1 MWIIR
6 STAWYTSSFGNERLP
21 KCPSF
26 NMDCCPADIDEITTV
41 PAAAS
46 SVRSGAGGRE
56 RGDRTAEY
64 ARYNAGRKLKRG
76 AETVEEESI
85 RRQKQREWK
94 AQQRAQKRASAANLE
109 IKVVRPLA
117 AEGIEVSTA
126 VEMVTPFTI
135 TIYHSINIFV
145 EICNCT

>member
-26 NMDCCPADIDEITTV
+26 NMDCCPADIDEITKV

-64 ARYNAGRKLKRG
+64 ARYNAGRKVKRG
-76 AETVEEESI
+76 AEIAEESI

>member
-1 MWIIR
+1 
-6 STAWYTSSFGNERLP
+6 
-21 KCPSF
+21 
-26 NMDCCPADIDEITTV
+26 MDCCPADIDEITKV

-46 SVRSGAGGRE
+46 SIRSGAGGRE

-76 AETVEEESI
+76 AETAEEESI

>member
-1 MWIIR
+1 
-6 STAWYTSSFGNERLP
+6 
-21 KCPSF
+21 
-26 NMDCCPADIDEITTV
+26 MDCCLADIGQITEV

-46 SVRSGAGGRE
+46 SVGRGAGGRH

-64 ARYNAGRKLKRG
+64 ERYNAGRALKRS
-76 AETVEEESI
+76 AETAEEESI

-117 AEGIEVSTA
+117 AEGIEVSTL
-126 VEMVTPFTI
+126 VEMVTPFSLRCVFIVLCTALFFP
-135 TIYHSINIFV
+135 IYNEFW
-145 EICNCT
+145 

>member
-6 STAWYTSSFGNERLP
+6 STAWYTSSFANERLP

-26 NMDCCPADIDEITTV
+26 NMDCCPADIDEITKV

-46 SVRSGAGGRE
+46 SVRSGVGGRE

-76 AETVEEESI
+76 AETAEEESI
-85 RRQKQREWK
+85 CRQKQREWK

>member
-1 MWIIR
+1 
-6 STAWYTSSFGNERLP
+6 
-21 KCPSF
+21 
-26 NMDCCPADIDEITTV
+26 MDCCLADIGQITEV

-46 SVRSGAGGRE
+46 SVGRGAGGRH

-64 ARYNAGRKLKRG
+64 ERYNAGRALKRS
-76 AETVEEESI
+76 AETAEEESI

-117 AEGIEVSTA
+117 AEDIEVSTT
-126 VEMVTPFTI
+126 VEMATPFSLRCVLVVLCTALFFP
-135 TIYHSINIFV
+135 IYNEFW
-145 EICNCT
+145 

>member
-1 MWIIR
+1 
-6 STAWYTSSFGNERLP
+6 
-21 KCPSF
+21 
-26 NMDCCPADIDEITTV
+26 MDCCPADIDQVTKV

-46 SVRSGAGGRE
+46 SVGSGAGGRQ

-64 ARYNAGRKLKRG
+64 ARYNAGRAVKRG
-76 AETVEEESI
+76 AETAEEESI

-117 AEGIEVSTA
+117 AEDIEVSTT
-126 VEMVTPFTI
+126 VQMVTPFSLRCVFVVLCTALFFP
-135 TIYHSINIFV
+135 IYNEFW
-145 EICNCT
+145 

>member
-26 NMDCCPADIDEITTV
+26 NMDCCPADIDEITKV

-64 ARYNAGRKLKRG
+64 ARYNAGRKMKRG
-76 AETVEEESI
+76 AETAEEESI
-85 RRQKQREWK
+85 HRQKQREWK

-117 AEGIEVSTA
+117 AEGIEVSTT
-126 VEMVTPFTI
+126 VEMVTLFTI